1 MKLFEGRTA
10 MVTGA
15 KKTYIA
21 ALCGLSHKVDYAVTA

>member
-1 MKLFEGRTA
+1 MKIFEGRAA

-21 ALCGLSHKVDYAVTA
+21 ALCGLSHRVDYAVAA